1 MFSIKFKSSASQN
14 NFSQSILI
22 LEKVYTQFYIFKSRL
37 PKEAGEINPTNYHK
51 NGCSFTNESNLLEI

>member
-22 LEKVYTQFYIFKSRL
+22 LEKFIHNFIYSSPDYQKKLEKLTQRITTRMVV
-37 PKEAGEINPTNYHK
+37 H
-51 NGCSFTNESNLLEI
+51 TNENNLLEI